1 MIEVKNISFAHH
13 QHAIHTNFSA
23 QLESGE
29 AVLLTGP
36 NGTGKSTLLALIGG
50 LLTPQSGSIE
60 IDGRDITTLSS
71 KEQAALRAIAP
82 QRRTFTLAYTVAQ
95 TLEFLPKKARIE
107 DASIVI
113 ASLQLTELLQRKVT
127 ELSVGQQ
134 ERVSLAIALTQRA
147 KYYLL
152 DEPFSAQDSASIE
165 AILELISHIKK
176 SAGVL
181 VISHNQESI
190 AHAFDREISL
200 A

>member
-1 MIEVKNISFAHH
+1 MIKVNNVTFAHH
-13 QHAIHTNFSA
+13 RADIHTNFSTYLDT
-23 QLESGE
+23 QES
-29 AVLLTGP
+29 VLLTGP

-50 LLTPQSGSIE
+50 LLKPQTGSIE
-60 IDGRDITTLSS
+60 IDGKEIFSLNS
-71 KEQAALRAIAP
+71 KQQAALRAIAP

-95 TLEFLPKKARIE
+95 TLEFLPKKMRVE
-107 DASIVI
+107 DNSEII
-113 ASLQLTELLQRKVT
+113 DRLQLRELLHRKVT

-147 KYYLL
+147 RYYLL
-152 DEPFSAQDSASIE
+152 DEPFSAQDGASIE
-165 AILELISHIKK
+165 AILELIADLKK
-176 SAGVL
+176 EAGVL